1 MVCKCTE
8 AVIPTTLTVLI
19 ESPIRIHPGQNP
31 LPDAAATSFTRSQE
45 STMRILLAEDDPS
58 IAGAICASLRHGG
71 HAVDHVASGNLADA
85 ALRDHD
91 YDLLV
96 LDLGLPALD
105 GSEVLRRLRSRGTV
119 MPVLVVTA
127 RDGLPE
133 RIRVRDL
140 GADDYL
146 VKPFA
151 LAEFEA
157 RVRALLRRASSQGK
171 PELQLGRL
179 RLDLP
184 GHRAWIDQ
192 LPLELTAREFSL
204 LEALALRADRVTSRA
219 QLIEALCD
227 WDQELTDNGLDIAI
241 HRLRRKLHGSG
252 TGVRTIRGLGYLL
265 EEVTESASDPA

>member
-1 MVCKCTE
+1 
-8 AVIPTTLTVLI
+8 
-19 ESPIRIHPGQNP
+19 
-31 LPDAAATSFTRSQE
+31 
-45 STMRILLAEDDPS
+45 MRILLVEDDPS
-58 IAGAICASLRHGG
+58 IAEGIRASLRQGG
-71 HAVDHVASGNLADA
+71 HAVDHVADGSQADA
-85 ALRDHD
+85 ALRDHG

-96 LDLGLPALD
+96 LDLGLPGLD
-105 GSEVLRRLRSRGTV
+105 GSEVLQRLRRRGKGL
-119 MPVLVVTA
+119 PVLVVTA
-127 RDGLPE
+127 RDGLAE
-133 RIRVRDL
+133 RIRVLDL

-151 LAEFEA
+151 LRELEA

-184 GHRAWIDQ
+184 GHRAWVDRR
-192 LPLELTAREFSL
+192 PLELTAREFGL

-241 HRLRRKLHGSG
+241 HRLRRKLDGSG

-265 EEVTESASDPA
+265 EELADAGGAA

>member
-1 MVCKCTE
+1 
-8 AVIPTTLTVLI
+8 
-19 ESPIRIHPGQNP
+19 
-31 LPDAAATSFTRSQE
+31 
-45 STMRILLAEDDPS
+45 MRILLVEDDPS
-58 IAGAICASLRHGG
+58 IAEGIRASLRQGG
-71 HAVDHVASGNLADA
+71 HAVDHVADDSQADA
-85 ALRDHD
+85 ALRDHG

-96 LDLGLPALD
+96 LDLGLPGLD
-105 GSEVLRRLRSRGTV
+105 GSEVLQRLRRRGKGL
-119 MPVLVVTA
+119 PVLVVTA
-127 RDGLPE
+127 RDGLAE
-133 RIRVRDL
+133 RIRVLDL

-151 LAEFEA
+151 LSEFEA

-184 GHRAWIDQ
+184 GHRAWVDRR
-192 LPLELTAREFSL
+192 PLELTAREFGL

-241 HRLRRKLHGSG
+241 HRLRRKLDGSG

-265 EEVTESASDPA
+265 EELADAGGAA

>member
-1 MVCKCTE
+1 
-8 AVIPTTLTVLI
+8 
-19 ESPIRIHPGQNP
+19 
-31 LPDAAATSFTRSQE
+31 
-45 STMRILLAEDDPS
+45 MRLLLAEADLS
-58 IAGAICASLRHGG
+58 IAAGLCASLRHGG
-71 HAVDHVASGNLADA
+71 HAVDHAAQGNLADA

-96 LDLGLPALD
+96 LDLGLPTLD
-105 GSEVLRRLRSRGTV
+105 GSEVLRRLRHRGTG

-127 RDGLPE
+127 RDGLAE
-133 RIRVRDL
+133 RIRVLDL

-184 GHRAWIDQ
+184 GHRAWIGQ
-192 LPLELTAREFSL
+192 APLELTAREFGL
-204 LEALALRADRVTSRA
+204 LEALALRVDRVTSRT
-219 QLIEALCD
+219 QLIAALCD

-265 EEVTESASDPA
+265 EETDDNGSGQA